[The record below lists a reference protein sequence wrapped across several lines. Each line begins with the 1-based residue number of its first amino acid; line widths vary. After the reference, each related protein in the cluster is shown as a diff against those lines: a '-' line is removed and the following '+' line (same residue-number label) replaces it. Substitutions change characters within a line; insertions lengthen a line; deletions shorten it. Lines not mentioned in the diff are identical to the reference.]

1 LIPALKHITLRNLIN
16 KRGSEGIMT
25 DKGAPLIG
33 VDTGGTFT
41 DLVLFRPHGITVH
54 KVLSTPAAPEAA
66 ILQGIRDLALD
77 PEGLR
82 VIHGS
87 TVATNAALEGKG
99 VRTLYIGNRGLGDL
113 LTIGRQAR
121 PELYNLQPR
130 PLAPPVPAEACLETG
145 GRVSPRGEVIEPL
158 EEEELAEL
166 SGRVLASGAQ
176 SVAINLLYSYLDD
189 RFERAIE
196 AAMPPGCFVSRSSE
210 VLPSVGEYERGI
222 ATWLNSW
229 VGPLVEGY
237 IERLQAAL
245 PGARVSVMQSAGE
258 AIAAE
263 QAAHQAVRMLLS
275 GPAGGLVGAGFT
287 AAVSG
292 RNRLLT
298 FDMGGT
304 SSDVALID
312 GTPRLTRE
320 GRIGPWPVAVPMVD
334 MHTIGAGGG
343 SIARLDEGGMLQVG
357 PESAGA
363 DPGPACYGQGGTLPT
378 VTDANLVLG
387 RLRPE
392 AFLGG
397 RMTLEREAAYRAV
410 GELAKAMGLSVEAA
424 AAGIIRVANEH
435 MARALRVISVQRGID
450 PRGYT
455 LVSFGGAGGLHV
467 CALADALDLPE
478 AMVPVHAG
486 VLSALGMLAARPGR
500 QLVHAHPGLLR
511 ELEDHNLQGALA
523 ALAER
528 GIKDLRREG
537 LGLEAITREFSLD
550 LRYLGQSYTLNLPWR
565 GVKRTEADFH
575 QQHEARYGHCMEAPV
590 ELVNLR
596 ASLGGPEVGLR
607 LSRQPPRQAAVVV
620 EWLQLS
626 GAGQPVAR
634 YERSGLAIGQQLVG
648 PALITEM
655 TSTTWLAPGW
665 GATLDPAGNL
675 LLQRTGRESEV
686 Q

>member
-1 LIPALKHITLRNLIN
+1 MSDTGH
-16 KRGSEGIMT
+16 
-25 DKGAPLIG
+25 PLIG

-41 DLVLFRPHGITVH
+41 DFVLFQPEGIRIH
-54 KVLSTPAAPEAA
+54 KVLSTPAAPEQA
-66 ILQGIRDLALD
+66 ILQGIRELGLD
-77 PEGLR
+77 SAGLR

-121 PELYNLQPR
+121 QELYNLQPS
-130 PLAPPVPAEACLETG
+130 PQAPPVPQQDCLETA
-145 GRVSPRGEVIEPL
+145 GRISPQGELIEPL
-158 EEEELAEL
+158 DEAEL
-166 SGRVLASGAQ
+166 QRLADRVAASGAR

-196 AAMPPGCFVSRSSE
+196 GVMPDGCFVSRASQ
-210 VLPSVGEYERGI
+210 VLPSVGEYERGL

-237 IERLQAAL
+237 IERLQSGL
-245 PGARVSVMQSAGE
+245 PGARVSVMQSSGE

-287 AAVSG
+287 AAVTG
-292 RNRLLT
+292 RSRLLT

-312 GTPRLTRE
+312 GSPRLTRE

-343 SIARLDEGGMLQVG
+343 SIARLDVGGMLQVG

-363 DPGPACYGQGGTLPT
+363 DPGPACYGQGGTQPT

-387 RLRPE
+387 RLRSE

-397 RMTLEREAAYRAV
+397 RMRLDREAAVQAV
-410 GELAKAMGLSVEAA
+410 AGLAGAMGVSLEEAA
-424 AAGIIRVANEH
+424 EGIVRVANEH

-450 PRGYT
+450 PRDYT

-467 CALADALDLPE
+467 CALADALGLRR

-500 QLVHAHPGLLR
+500 QLVHAHPGLLQEMDEADLHSALN
-511 ELEDHNLQGALA
+511 ELADSGVADLEAEGLA
-523 ALAER
+523 AESIER
-528 GIKDLRREG
+528 NY
-537 LGLEAITREFSLD
+537 SLD
-550 LRYLGQSYTLNLPWR
+550 LRYLGQSYTLNLPWQ
-565 GVKRTEADFH
+565 GLQQVTEAFH
-575 QQHEARYGHCMEAPV
+575 ALHESRYGHRMQAQV

-596 ASLGGPEVGLR
+596 ASLSGPESVLELTGQNGGQPGGQIEE
-607 LSRQPPRQAAVVV
+607 LS
-620 EWLQLS
+620 LS
-626 GAGQPVAR
+626 GIDQPVAR
-634 YERSGLAIGQQLVG
+634 YERSSLVTGQQLVG
-648 PALITEM
+648 PVLITEM
-655 TSTTWLAPGW
+655 ASTTWLAPGW
-665 GATLDPAGNL
+665 QATLDPSGSL
-675 LLQRTGRESEV
+675 LLERTEALL
-686 Q
+686 